1 MTQIRSLA
9 QPVHRRPGE
18 LGVHSLDLFNFLVPD
33 AAAAEKFYRSFG
45 LDVREEQGK
54 LNIYTQGHPHRWG
67 SLVEGPRKKL
77 NFISFGAFE
86 DDLPRFRERL
96 QNMRIDLR
104 DPPVGFESNGL
115 WFRDADGTLLE
126 IRVAEKSSP
135 NEKSAVSNPPGPAAK
150 ANAPSRSKAFFDGID
165 PSMEYAAMIDGCS
178 RWGAF
183 WRVAMPTAVPGLTAL
198 AILCWLYT
206 WNEFLFALIL
216 TSHETPILTVVMAQ
230 FVHELGMEWNLMSA
244 TAVIALVPAL
254 IVTLFG
260 QRYVIRGLRI

>member
-1 MTQIRSLA
+1 MRRRRRWNPRCAQVNWAHGALFFVMLLHFRTDLPPFGPGTRRTRMGRPSRIARDPRPNRCSEERPMTQIRSLA

-33 AAAAEKFYRSFG
+33 AAAAEKFYRSLG

-96 QNMRIDLR
+96 QNMRIDLL

-135 NEKSAVSNPPGPAAK
+135 NEKSPVSNPPGPAAK

-183 WRVAMPTAVPGLTAL
+183 W
-198 AILCWLYT
+198 
-206 WNEFLFALIL
+206 
-216 TSHETPILTVVMAQ
+216 
-230 FVHELGMEWNLMSA
+230 
-244 TAVIALVPAL
+244 
-254 IVTLFG
+254 
-260 QRYVIRGLRI
+260 

>member
-33 AAAAEKFYRSFG
+33 AAAAEKFYKSFG

-96 QNMRIDLR
+96 QNMRIDLL
-104 DPPVGFESNGL
+104 DPPVGFEFERSVVSRCRRHAA
-115 WFRDADGTLLE
+115 RD
-126 IRVAEKSSP
+126 
-135 NEKSAVSNPPGPAAK
+135 PGGRK
-150 ANAPSRSKAFFDGID
+150 
-165 PSMEYAAMIDGCS
+165 
-178 RWGAF
+178 
-183 WRVAMPTAVPGLTAL
+183 V
-198 AILCWLYT
+198 
-206 WNEFLFALIL
+206 FA
-216 TSHETPILTVVMAQ
+216 Q
-230 FVHELGMEWNLMSA
+230 
-244 TAVIALVPAL
+244 
-254 IVTLFG
+254 
-260 QRYVIRGLRI
+260 